1 MREQPFPLF
10 CSAKEKGQAVSLS
23 LRSRWELLNRVQEAG
38 PPAVYPSSFLCASS
52 ASSSLTRASAASL
65 ASCSANLPSR
75 SANLPSRSAN
85 LPFRSCSKVGISC
98 PVSGSCQRSS
108 PRSQRTKRPSAA
120 L

>member
-10 CSAKEKGQAVSLS
+10 CSAKEKGQAVACPCG
-23 LRSRWELLNRVQEAG
+23 RAWDLLNCAG
-38 PPAVYPSSFLCASS
+38 TRSPAVYPSSCLCASS

-85 LPFRSCSKVGISC
+85 LPSRSCSKVGISC

-108 PRSQRTKRPSAA
+108 PRSHRTKRPSAA